1 MALLYLL
8 DTNTCIYIR
17 QKRPAKIR
25 TRFDKLEA
33 GEMGMSVIT
42 YGELVY
48 GALKH
53 DQSERAL
60 SELNRLAELI
70 PVLPLPTEAGD
81 AYGTIRKK
89 LAGSGQII
97 GPNDLWIAAH
107 ALVSDLTLV
116 TNNEREFK
124 RVKDLKFENWAK

>member
-17 QKRPAKIR
+17 QKRPAK
-25 TRFDKLEA
+25 TRAHFDKLEV

-53 DQSERAL
+53 DQPARAL
-60 SELNRLAELI
+60 SDLKDLAELI
-70 PVLPLPTEAGD
+70 PVLPLPQEAGD
-81 AYGTIRKK
+81 AYGAIRRK
-89 LAGSGQII
+89 LSGSGQII

-107 ALVSDLTLV
+107 ALASGLILV

-124 RVKDLKFENWAK
+124 RIKDLNIENWAK